1 MKRIALVG
9 FGLLAS
15 SIASALKQAKR
26 PTVIRAV
33 SSPATLARARE
44 LELADEFFEYA
55 QVEEWSRDCDLI
67 LLCGPILHILKTIDA
82 LSHVKWAKEAALS
95 NGVAGKDCA
104 AGSNGA
110 NSIDAKLNGA
120 ACLVSDIGS
129 TKVEICRAGSK
140 LPAPFKFV
148 GSHPMAGSEK
158 RTCEYNDP
166 AIFENAYWF
175 VCPPEGTAESVYAPL
190 LELVKFLGASAV
202 VFPPEHHDR
211 TMAWVSHMP
220 QMLSSTLA
228 ASIPDRLLSH
238 NYQHYAGRAFRDM
251 TRIAASGWAMW
262 HDIAVTNR
270 DETVRALTEVRD
282 GVNATIE
289 AMQKLDVVKDG
300 KPAGGSFDATRGS
313 VAGGKCADRSDSLEE
328 IFKAGNEG
336 RASLFAPGRNAA
348 AAFFEITVPLK
359 DKPGALLSVLQPLA
373 EEGLN
378 IRDIELMKVRENVA
392 GTLLIAFKT
401 EDEAARAVKLLRYL
415 GYEVKER

>member
-1 MKRIALVG
+1 MMKRIALVG
-9 FGLLAS
+9 FGLLAG

-82 LSHVKWAKEAALS
+82 LSQVEWAKEAALS
-95 NGVAGKDCA
+95 NGA
-104 AGSNGA
+104 S
-110 NSIDAKLNGA
+110 NGA

-282 GVNATIE
+282 GVNTTIE

-300 KPAGGSFDATRGS
+300 RPAGGSFDATRGS

>member
-9 FGLLAS
+9 FGLLAG

-33 SSPATLARARE
+33 SSPTTLKRARE
-44 LELADEFFEYA
+44 LELADEFFEYG

-82 LSHVKWAKEAALS
+82 LSQVEWAKEAALS
-95 NGVAGKDCA
+95 NGA
-104 AGSNGA
+104 SNGA
-110 NSIDAKLNGA
+110 SSGDV
-120 ACLVSDIGS
+120 CLVSDIGS

-300 KPAGGSFDATRGS
+300 RPAGNDN
-313 VAGGKCADRSDSLEE
+313 SDSLEE

-348 AAFFEITVPLK
+348 SAFFEITVPLK
-359 DKPGALLSVLQPLA
+359 DKPGALLSVMQPLA

-401 EDEAARAVKLLRYL
+401 QDEAARAVKLLGYL

>member
-9 FGLLAS
+9 FGLLAG

-33 SSPATLARARE
+33 SSPTTLARARE

-82 LSHVKWAKEAALS
+82 LSQVEWAKEAALS
-95 NGVAGKDCA
+95 NGA
-104 AGSNGA
+104 S
-110 NSIDAKLNGA
+110 NGA

-300 KPAGGSFDATRGS
+300 RPAGGSFDATRGS
-313 VAGGKCADRSDSLEE
+313 VAGGKCADCSDSLEE

-348 AAFFEITVPLK
+348 SAFFEITVPLK
-359 DKPGALLSVLQPLA
+359 DKPGALLSVLLPLA

>member
-9 FGLLAS
+9 FGLLAG

-82 LSHVKWAKEAALS
+82 LSHVSWVKEFASGA
-95 NGVAGKDCA
+95 AGKDCA
-104 AGSNGA
+104 A
-110 NSIDAKLNGA
+110 KLNGA
-120 ACLVSDIGS
+120 TCLVSDIGS
-129 TKVEICRAGSK
+129 TKVEICKAGSK

-300 KPAGGSFDATRGS
+300 RPADGD
-313 VAGGKCADRSDSLEE
+313 KSDSLEG
-328 IFKAGNEG
+328 IFKAGNAG

-348 AAFFEITVPLK
+348 AAFFEVTVPLK

>member
-9 FGLLAS
+9 FGLLAG

-82 LSHVKWAKEAALS
+82 LSHVSWVNE
-95 NGVAGKDCA
+95 
-104 AGSNGA
+104 
-110 NSIDAKLNGA
+110 KLNGA
-120 ACLVSDIGS
+120 SSGDVCLVSDIGS

-300 KPAGGSFDATRGS
+300 RPAGGSFNATRGS

>member
-9 FGLLAS
+9 FGLLAG

-33 SSPATLARARE
+33 SSPATLERARE

-82 LSHVKWAKEAALS
+82 LAHVSWVKEL
-95 NGVAGKDCA
+95 NG
-104 AGSNGA
+104 
-110 NSIDAKLNGA
+110 AKLNGA

-228 ASIPDRLLSH
+228 ASIPDRLLEH

-300 KPAGGSFDATRGS
+300 RPAGGSFDATRGS

>member
-9 FGLLAS
+9 FGLLAG

-82 LSHVKWAKEAALS
+82 LSQVEWAKEAALS
-95 NGVAGKDCA
+95 NGA
-104 AGSNGA
+104 S
-110 NSIDAKLNGA
+110 NGA

-300 KPAGGSFDATRGS
+300 RPAGGSFDATRGS

-348 AAFFEITVPLK
+348 SAFFEITVPLK
-359 DKPGALLSVLQPLA
+359 DKPGALLSVMQPLA

-401 EDEAARAVKLLRYL
+401 QDEAARAVKLLGYL

>member
-9 FGLLAS
+9 FGLLAG

-33 SSPATLARARE
+33 SSPTTLKRARE

-82 LSHVKWAKEAALS
+82 LSHVSWVNE
-95 NGVAGKDCA
+95 
-104 AGSNGA
+104 
-110 NSIDAKLNGA
+110 KLNGA

-140 LPAPFKFV
+140 LPVPFKFV

-282 GVNATIE
+282 GVNTTIE

-300 KPAGGSFDATRGS
+300 RPAGGSFDATRGS
-313 VAGGKCADRSDSLEE
+313 VAGGKCADRSDALEG
-328 IFKAGNEG
+328 IFKAGNAG

-348 AAFFEITVPLK
+348 AAFFEVTVPLK